1 MSFFKCINLFSK
13 RMALRNWSSGQKSH
27 CRFLGRVKFS
37 DGWGWIIFGNN
48 ASQLFFVLFCF
59 VLFFVLVYNTEDIA
73 FLWNWSHGKFNLL
86 FTILK
91 QGSSFKRVFSLCFA
105 QFFIKMMPD
114 ITIYTWPWAPKVAN
128 LIFLLEA

>member
-13 RMALRNWSSGQKSH
+13 EMALRNSSSGQKRH
-27 CRFLGRVKFS
+27 CRFLGRVTFS
-37 DGWGWIIFGNN
+37 DGWGWISFGNN
-48 ASQLFFVLFCF
+48 ASQLFFLFCS

-73 FLWNWSHGKFNLL
+73 FLWNWSPDKFNLL

-91 QGSSFKRVFSLCFA
+91 QGSSFKTVFCICFA

-114 ITIYTWPWAPKVAN
+114 ITN
-128 LIFLLEA
+128 LTLSTESSEPYFPFRGIE